1 MEHSDQEQP
10 VAEQLQLIKPVVAA
24 TGNPTVDAALA
35 RLTDTAELPV
45 AEQVEVFDEIHRR
58 LQDALADTH
67 S

>member
-1 MEHSDQEQP
+1 MDQDDQEQP
-10 VAEQLQLIKPVVAA
+10 VAQQLQLIKPTVAE

-35 RLTDTAELPV
+35 RLGDTVDLPV